1 MAIGDLL
8 VSQVYVC
15 GTTIVDMPTAGC
27 WHFDL
32 SWGKNKTSVDL
43 VYG

>member
-1 MAIGDLL
+1 
-8 VSQVYVC
+8 
-15 GTTIVDMPTAGC
+15 MPTAGC

-32 SWGKNKTSVDL
+32 TWGKNKTSVDL